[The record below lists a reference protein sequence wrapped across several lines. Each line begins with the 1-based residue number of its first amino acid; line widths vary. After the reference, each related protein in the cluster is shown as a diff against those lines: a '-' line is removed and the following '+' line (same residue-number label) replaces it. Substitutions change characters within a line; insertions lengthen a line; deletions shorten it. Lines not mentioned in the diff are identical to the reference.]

1 MQARIAIGD
10 FARMTHLSIKA
21 LRHYHDVG
29 LLPPAEI
36 DPSSGY
42 RFYEPGQVP
51 LAQVIRRFRDLGMPL
66 EEVRAVLEAP
76 DVAARNNVIV
86 AHLTRMESQL
96 AQTQTVVASLR
107 TLLEQPPAPASVQ
120 YRSVPGTR
128 ALGITETVSV
138 EEIDE
143 WWVAAFTEL
152 YGAIRAAGLRPSG
165 PGGSLYSGE
174 LFEWERGEVT
184 AFVPVAAAAAVAGR
198 PASLE
203 VPPAE
208 LAIAMHEGGFAELDR
223 TYGALGTYVTEREVG
238 VDGPI
243 REYYVVSPL
252 DTDDE
257 ARYRTEV
264 CWPVFHTAQPA

>member
-10 FARMTHLSIKA
+10 FARMTHLSVKA

-29 LLPPAEI
+29 VLEPAQV
-36 DPSSGY
+36 DPWSGY

-76 DVAARNNVIV
+76 DVATRNDVIV
-86 AHLTRMESQL
+86 AHLERMESQL
-96 AQTQTVVASLR
+96 AQTQAVVASLR
-107 TLLEQPPAPASVQ
+107 SLLERPPAPVSVQ
-120 YRSVPGTR
+120 YRSVPQTR
-128 ALGITETVSV
+128 ALGISETVSAD
-138 EEIDE
+138 EIDA
-143 WWVAAFTEL
+143 WWIAAFTEL
-152 YGAIRAAGLRPSG
+152 YGAVRAAGLRPAG
-165 PGGSLYSGE
+165 PAGTLYSGE
-174 LFEWERGEVT
+174 VFEWERGEVT
-184 AFVPVAAAAAVAGR
+184 AFVPVAGAAVGTGRAGL
-198 PASLE
+198 LE

-208 LAIAMHEGGFAELDR
+208 LAIAMHEGAFAELDR
-223 TYGALGTYVTEREVG
+223 TYGALGTYVTERELG

-264 CWPVFHTAQPA
+264 AWPVFQTAQP

>member
-10 FARMTHLSIKA
+10 FARMTHLSVKA

-29 LLPPAEI
+29 LLQPARV
-36 DPSSGY
+36 DPWSGY

-76 DVAARNNVIV
+76 DVAARNDLIV
-86 AHLTRMESQL
+86 AHLERMESQL
-96 AQTQTVVASLR
+96 AQTQAVVASLR
-107 TLLEQPPAPASVQ
+107 SLLERPPAPVSVQ

-128 ALGITETVSV
+128 ALGISETVSAD
-138 EEIDE
+138 EIDA

-152 YGAIRAAGLRPSG
+152 YGAVRTAGLRPAG
-165 PGGSLYSGE
+165 PAGTLYSGD

-184 AFVPVAAAAAVAGR
+184 AFVPVAGSATGTGRAGL
-198 PASLE
+198 LE

-208 LAIAMHEGGFAELDR
+208 LAIAMHEGAFAELDR
-223 TYGALGTYVTEREVG
+223 TYGALGTYVTERELG

-264 CWPVFHTAQPA
+264 AWPVFQTAQP

>member
-1 MQARIAIGD
+1 MQAHIAIGD

-29 LLPPAEI
+29 LLPPAAI

-66 EEVRAVLEAP
+66 DEVRAVLEAP
-76 DVAARNNVIV
+76 DVAARKDVIV

-96 AQTQTVVASLR
+96 AQTQAVVASLR

-128 ALGITETVSV
+128 ALGITETVSAD
-138 EEIDE
+138 EIDE

-223 TYGALGTYVTEREVG
+223 TYGALGTYVTERELG